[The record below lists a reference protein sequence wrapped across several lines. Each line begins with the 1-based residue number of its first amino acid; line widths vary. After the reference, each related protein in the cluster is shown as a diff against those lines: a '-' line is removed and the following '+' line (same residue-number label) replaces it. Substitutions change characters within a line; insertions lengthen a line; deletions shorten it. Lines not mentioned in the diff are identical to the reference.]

1 MAMLLCKHR
10 GLEVGKQRAVVRM
23 VWGKGWDLS
32 WWDGGSEQRALHC
45 AGQVPAPLALP
56 DLSLAGRRLGTAGG
70 FTWRPAGS
78 TCLLPS
84 PVVALAVGFPRDPQW
99 A

>member
-32 WWDGGSEQRALHC
+32 WWDGGS
-45 AGQVPAPLALP
+45 
-56 DLSLAGRRLGTAGG
+56 GG
-70 FTWRPAGS
+70 KGS
-78 TCLLPS
+78 TLRRSGPCPS
-84 PVVALAVGFPRDPQW
+84 SSPRS
-99 A
+99 